1 MAFKTRVC
9 KLKTKQT
16 RVSIKSKEVL
26 EKLLSQFPRIALA
39 HLPTPLEF
47 LPRLSK
53 YLGGPN
59 IYVKRDDCT
68 GLGTGGN
75 KTRKLEFLIADS
87 LEKKS
92 TVIITQGAIQSNHA
106 RQTAA
111 AASKV
116 GMKCELVF
124 EKRTDN
130 PTKLYLNSGNVF
142 LDNLFG
148 SKIREVD
155 KDSDMDAEMQ
165 KVAEELRNKG
175 EVPYII
181 PGGGSNPVGELGYV
195 DCALEIIKQTNEC
208 NLVIHHIIH
217 ATGSG
222 GTQSGLIC
230 GLKAMNSRIP
240 LLGISVSASKSD
252 QEEKV
257 FNLACK
263 TAEYIGL
270 SGIIKREDIVANG
283 DYVGKGYGIPTKEMN
298 DAIILLARLE
308 GILFDPVYTGK
319 ALAGMISLIGD
330 NYFSDDEN
338 ILFIH
343 TGGIAGLFA
352 YQDQL
357 DTKKRFN

>member
-1 MAFKTRVC
+1 M
-9 KLKTKQT
+9 
-16 RVSIKSKEVL
+16 
-26 EKLLSQFPRIALA
+26 LLSQFPRIHLA

-53 YLGGPN
+53 HLGGPN

-75 KTRKLEFLIADS
+75 KTRKLEFLIADAI
-87 LEKKS
+87 EKKATS
-92 TVIITQGAIQSNHA
+92 IITPGAIQSNHA

-111 AASKV
+111 AACKI

-130 PTKLYLNSGNVF
+130 PTELYLNSGNVF
-142 LDNLFG
+142 LDYLFG
-148 SKIREVD
+148 AKIRVVD
-155 KDSDMDAEMQ
+155 KGSDMEAEMQ

-181 PGGGSNPVGELGYV
+181 PVGGSNPVGELGYV
-195 DCALEIIKQTNEC
+195 DCALEIIKQTNERD
-208 NLVIHHIIH
+208 LVIHHIIH
-217 ATGSG
+217 ASGSG

-230 GLKAMNSRIP
+230 GLKAMKSEIP
-240 LLGISVSASKSD
+240 LLGISVSALKSD

-257 FNLACK
+257 FNLACN
-263 TAEYIGL
+263 TSEYLGL
-270 SGIIKREDIVANG
+270 SGIIKREHIVANS
-283 DYVGKGYGIPTKEMN
+283 DYVGKGYGMPTKEMN
-298 DAIILLARLE
+298 DALIMLARLE
-308 GILFDPVYTGK
+308 GMLFDPVYTGK
-319 ALAGMISLIGD
+319 ALAGMISLISD
-330 NYFSDDEN
+330 NYFNNDEN

-343 TGGIAGLFA
+343 TGGTAGLFA

-357 DTKKRFN
+357 NIGKKD